1 MSVVSLAAATAVKAA
16 STAILYA
23 ASYSGGITSLQ
34 LTNTNSGYTLKNIS
48 IATECGANPVW
59 LEHDKNNSILYC
71 SDEAGT
77 LGIFR
82 VPALNSSTAG
92 VLEAL
97 NEMGTSY
104 APVASTRFNIS
115 DQPAI
120 AFANYGSPDGGPP
133 GPAGITVYTI
143 KDNGVLQRRF
153 NMTAWEPVSGP
164 NEERQ
169 SAAHFHQ
176 VVLDPT
182 RNFVVTPDL
191 GADSLHVFSLHD
203 ASFLLTQLDDV
214 NLEPGS
220 GPRHGVFQTVGT
232 NTFFHV
238 VSELANNI
246 TSFNVTYDGK
256 NGMSMA
262 QIGQVSTFGDKAAPS
277 GALAGEIIISEGGY
291 ITVSNRLDNSFTIP
305 NLDPNIADPEQSD
318 SLAVFKVDD
327 QGKLS
332 YVNLYPVGCQ
342 SPRQIQTNR
351 DGSLITAACMANDR
365 VVVMQRNSTTGE
377 IGQPVAHYTL
387 PGATYIGWDEL

>member
-143 KDNGVLQRRF
+143 KDNGVL
-153 NMTAWEPVSGP
+153 
-164 NEERQ
+164 
-169 SAAHFHQ
+169 
-176 VVLDPT
+176 
-182 RNFVVTPDL
+182 
-191 GADSLHVFSLHD
+191 
-203 ASFLLTQLDDV
+203 
-214 NLEPGS
+214 
-220 GPRHGVFQTVGT
+220 
-232 NTFFHV
+232 
-238 VSELANNI
+238 
-246 TSFNVTYDGK
+246 
-256 NGMSMA
+256 
-262 QIGQVSTFGDKAAPS
+262 
-277 GALAGEIIISEGGY
+277 
-291 ITVSNRLDNSFTIP
+291 
-305 NLDPNIADPEQSD
+305 
-318 SLAVFKVDD
+318 
-327 QGKLS
+327 
-332 YVNLYPVGCQ
+332 
-342 SPRQIQTNR
+342 
-351 DGSLITAACMANDR
+351 
-365 VVVMQRNSTTGE
+365 
-377 IGQPVAHYTL
+377 
-387 PGATYIGWDEL
+387 